1 MTTFLFSILT
11 AGSDRMAQTDPHG
24 WTLTIISVTVV
35 FLALIVLYFLYNL
48 SGKIFTGAFKR
59 KPSTKKKNAQVPDA
73 EVAAAIALAL
83 DMEEDGD
90 TYAAI
95 ATAIHLYLASGIHD
109 TEPGIVTIRRKD
121 SPWNNKAL
129 TFRKLPR

>member
-90 TYAAI
+90 SYAAI
-95 ATAIHLYLASGIHD
+95 AAAIHLYLASGIHD

-121 SPWNNKAL
+121 SPWSNKAL